1 VLEAAFVLLEFSS
14 PSRRIFIGSHSLLP
28 LSGSPY
34 RSFRRAGKRT
44 VAGGGRTARRR
55 GRRRPR
61 AGLEAGGGG
70 VGGAR
75 GEVGQFGEE
84 DNRGLVGPTR
94 DLLWPR
100 WVGGSRV
107 SAKERVLSR

>member
-1 VLEAAFVLLEFSS
+1 MDSTV
-14 PSRRIFIGSHSLLP
+14 
-28 LSGSPY
+28 GSPWAADPVVPPPEPGGVG
-34 RSFRRAGKRT
+34 RQRGNHRDWLGRAGKRT